1 MAKAASKTINWIE
14 GLIVKTFNLTRVF
27 GSFPL
32 LDDWLIVTNDL
43 TSKDIE
49 ELEYRRWQLLKKV
62 SSWNEETLKMKFI
75 AFILDMVRYDS
86 DEIEGTFDAELKGV
100 VEGTKLSVIADY
112 ALSRV
117 TFDLIE
123 QPYFYF
129 HEYKPRKKAKD
140 PIAQLLLAMLIAQ
153 TKNVEQRPLYGC
165 AVIGEN
171 WYFIILDGKKYSV
184 SNAYVSTNSDD
195 LQTILLVLRK
205 FKEILYADLAKAHQ
219 ISDVK

>member
-1 MAKAASKTINWIE
+1 MAKAASETINWIE

>member
-1 MAKAASKTINWIE
+1 MAKAASETINWIE
-14 GLIVKTFNLTRVF
+14 GLIVKTFGLKRVF
-27 GSFPL
+27 GPFQL
-32 LDDWLIVTNDL
+32 LDEWLIVVNDL
-43 TSKDIE
+43 TPKDLE

-100 VEGTKLSVIADY
+100 VQGTKLSVIADY
-112 ALSRV
+112 ALSKV

-129 HEYKPRKKAKD
+129 HQYKPRKKVKD

-171 WYFIILDGKKYSV
+171 WYFIVLEGNEYSV
-184 SNAYVSTNSDD
+184 SNAFVSTNTDD
-195 LQTILLVLRK
+195 LQLILLILRK
-205 FKEILYADLAKAHQ
+205 FKSILYTELANK
-219 ISDVK
+219 